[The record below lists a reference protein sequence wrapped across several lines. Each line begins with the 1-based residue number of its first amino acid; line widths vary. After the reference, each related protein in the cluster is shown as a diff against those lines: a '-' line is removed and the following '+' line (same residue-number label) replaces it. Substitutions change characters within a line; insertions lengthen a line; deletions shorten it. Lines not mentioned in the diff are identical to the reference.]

1 MIGIEGVEKSYGE
14 NRILKDLNLFVP
26 SGKFLS
32 IMGRSGSGK
41 STLLNLVGGMDRP
54 DRGRIIIGNEEISG
68 YSEERLTLY
77 RRKRVGYVFQFF
89 NLLPNLTAQENIEMP
104 LLLNGVSG
112 YEGKIIDLMDSL
124 GLGGKESSYPHQL
137 SGGEQQRVA
146 ICRALIHDPD
156 IILAD
161 EPTGNLDSNTGHVIL
176 ALLREMCEKRGKTL
190 LLVTHDLAVAQY
202 GEEILKLRD
211 GKLG

>member
-1 MIGIEGVEKSYGE
+1 MIGLEGVEKSYGE

-68 YSEERLTLY
+68 YSEEHLTLY

-89 NLLPNLTAQENIEMP
+89 NLLPNLTSQENIEMP

-146 ICRALIHDPD
+146 ICRAIIHDPD

-161 EPTGNLDSNTGHVIL
+161 EPTGNLDSKTGHVIL
-176 ALLREMCEKRGKTL
+176 ALLRELCEKRGKTL

>member
-161 EPTGNLDSNTGHVIL
+161 EPTGNLDSNTGHAIL

-202 GEEILKLRD
+202 GEEILKLQD

>member
-1 MIGIEGVEKSYGE
+1 MIVLEGVEKSYGE

-77 RRKRVGYVFQFF
+77 RRERVGYVFQFF

-112 YEGKIIDLMDSL
+112 YGGKIIELMDSL
-124 GLGGKESSYPHQL
+124 ALGGKESSYPHQL

-146 ICRALIHDPD
+146 ICRAIIHDPD

-161 EPTGNLDSNTGHVIL
+161 EPTGNLDSKTGHVIL
-176 ALLREMCEKRGKTL
+176 ALLRELCEKRGKTL

>member
-161 EPTGNLDSNTGHVIL
+161 EPTGNLDSNTGHAIL

>member
-1 MIGIEGVEKSYGE
+1 MIALEGVEKSYGE

-26 SGKFLS
+26 TGKFLS

-54 DRGRIIIGNEEISG
+54 DQGRIIIGNEEISG

-104 LLLNGVSG
+104 LLLNGLYG
-112 YEGKIIDLMDSL
+112 YGGKIIDLMDSL
-124 GLGGKESSYPHQL
+124 GLCGKEGSYPHQL

-146 ICRALIHDPD
+146 ICRAIIHDPD

-161 EPTGNLDSNTGHVIL
+161 EPTGNLDSKAGHAIM

-211 GKLG
+211 GKIG

>member
-1 MIGIEGVEKSYGE
+1 MIGLEGVEKSYGE

-161 EPTGNLDSNTGHVIL
+161 EPTGNLDSNTGHAIL

-202 GEEILKLRD
+202 GEEILKLQD